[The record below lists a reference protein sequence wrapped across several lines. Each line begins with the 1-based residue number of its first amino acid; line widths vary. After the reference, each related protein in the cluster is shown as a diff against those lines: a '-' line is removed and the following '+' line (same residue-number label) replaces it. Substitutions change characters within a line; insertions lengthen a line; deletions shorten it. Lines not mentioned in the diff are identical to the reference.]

1 MFIMKSAKIS
11 LSLLVLA
18 ATLGASAANTK
29 AEDGLISKVPEQEGS
44 YCHLKFPAIRPSTLA
59 AIHPQLKS
67 AQSGDIVDYYGAC
80 DHDPRSRDEVIS
92 QRHEEEH
99 RWAIDYE
106 S

>member
-1 MFIMKSAKIS
+1 MLIIKPATIS
-11 LSLLVLA
+11 LSLLILA
-18 ATLGASAANTK
+18 ATVGASATNIK
-29 AEDGLISKVPEQEGS
+29 AEDGLIIKVPEQEGS

-59 AIHPQLKS
+59 ARHPQLKS
-67 AQSGDIVDYYGAC
+67 ARSGDIVDYYGAC
-80 DHDPRSRDEVIS
+80 DHAPLSRDEVIS